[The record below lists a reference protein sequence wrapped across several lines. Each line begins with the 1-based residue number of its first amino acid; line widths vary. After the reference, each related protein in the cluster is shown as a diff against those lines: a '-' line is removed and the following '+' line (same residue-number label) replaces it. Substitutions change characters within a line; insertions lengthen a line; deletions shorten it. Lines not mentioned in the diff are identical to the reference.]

1 MILFAIIAC
10 EIAFWVLIVVGLV
23 LRYPARMP
31 RAGLVALALVPVVDV
46 MLLAFTAIN
55 LRSGATA
62 TVAHALAALYLGF
75 SVAYG
80 HRLITWAD
88 TRFAHRYANGPAPV
102 KLHGTAYTRLCW
114 GDVRRT
120 AIAVTVASAVTWVLV
135 AWVGDPV
142 RTATLETTY
151 RWSAIILGIETL
163 VAVTYTIWPRRAPSA
178 G

>member
-46 MLLAFTAIN
+46 ILLAFTAIN

-62 TVAHALAALYLGF
+62 TVAHSLAALYLGF

-88 TRFAHRYANGPAPV
+88 TRFAHRYANGLAPV
-102 KLHGTAYTRLCW
+102 KLHGTHTRGCA
-114 GDVRRT
+114 G
-120 AIAVTVASAVTWVLV
+120 VT
-135 AWVGDPV
+135 
-142 RTATLETTY
+142 
-151 RWSAIILGIETL
+151 
-163 VAVTYTIWPRRAPSA
+163 SA
-178 G
+178 GPRSR